1 MAESNEF
8 AEFIQRIRAGDPAAA
23 TELVRRFEPLI
34 RREIRL
40 RLSDKRLHRGFDSED
55 VCQSVMASFF
65 LRTAAGQYDLDR
77 PEQLAGL
84 LVQMARN
91 KLASN
96 ARAQNAARRDH
107 RRVEAGS
114 AAMAGVAAQ
123 APTPSQVVMGR
134 ELLDRFHALLTAEE
148 RQITDLRTAGTGW
161 DEIAE
166 QLGGTAEGRRMQ
178 HARAVKRAATALG
191 VDESEQ
197 DE

>member
-1 MAESNEF
+1 MAEASEF
-8 AEFIQRIRAGDPAAA
+8 ADFLQRIRAGDPAAA
-23 TELVRRFEPLI
+23 TEFVRKFEPLI

-40 RLSDKRLHRGFDSED
+40 RMSDKRLQRGFDSED

-96 ARAQNAARRDH
+96 ARAQNAARRDQ
-107 RRVEAGS
+107 RRVLDGS
-114 AAMAGVAAQ
+114 AAMAGVAENS
-123 APTPSQVVMGR
+123 PSPSQLAIGR

-148 RQITDLRTAGTGW
+148 RQITEMRNAGHGW
-161 DEIAE
+161 DEVAE
-166 QLGGTAEGRRMQ
+166 RLGGTPEGRRMQ
-178 HARAVKRAATALG
+178 HTRAVRRAAALLG
-191 VDESEQ
+191 VDESDQ